1 MNLSFTLFKPSRIII
16 KMSSLFV
23 PLTEKSYLCDDDNPQ
38 QKMKMHRNLIFLL
51 CTLAVTLWAASAT
64 AMPVPAKKQ
73 ATNAQLAWQVFKH
86 TYDMVFGPQG
96 SSVSYDVNIIGIYK
110 THGNIAMKG
119 KKVRFLEDRVSAWSD
134 GVTYYRVDAKRKEVE
149 IHKAASD
156 KKDKYSGKYTWR
168 LTDFTYRLEEKG
180 NTYIVYIDAKPGTSS
195 GVRHAAATID
205 KRSRVPINIRVKV
218 LFFWTTVKLSNFR
231 SGNIS
236 DHLFVFPRQ
245 KYRTYQFI
253 DKRGEE

>member
-119 KKVRFLEDRVSAWSD
+119 KKVRFLEDRISAWSD

-195 GVRHAAATID
+195 GVKHAAATID

-231 SGNIS
+231 CGNIS

>member
-73 ATNAQLAWQVFKH
+73 ATNAQLAWQIFKH

-119 KKVRFLEDRVSAWSD
+119 KKVRFLEDRISAWSD

-195 GVRHAAATID
+195 GVKHAAATID

-231 SGNIS
+231 CGNIS